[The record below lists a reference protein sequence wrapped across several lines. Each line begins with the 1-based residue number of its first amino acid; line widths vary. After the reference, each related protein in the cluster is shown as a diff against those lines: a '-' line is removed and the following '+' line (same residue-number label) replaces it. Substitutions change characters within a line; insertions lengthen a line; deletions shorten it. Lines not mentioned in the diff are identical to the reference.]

1 MEYDSEIKRLEDF
14 VERLLKGYGELK
26 AEINK
31 LEQELQDQQV
41 ENEQLHRQME
51 TMESERGDLGNRVS
65 TLIDRIE
72 AWESELETEEF
83 DAEAATAAAAE
94 DSSDDGSGE
103 LDEDDGGGGVQGN
116 LFTASATSQ

>member
-72 AWESELETEEF
+72 AWESELETEEL
-83 DAEAATAAAAE
+83 DAEAAKPAAAE
-94 DSSDDGSGE
+94 EISDDGSGE